1 MIDPR
6 SDELDAY
13 IGGLTSAWEQAAAML
28 TLAFAFPFLRSCD
41 DWMDRI
47 TALENAMHLNPTER
61 ADLFVI
67 AADMAEDLMAPIWPV
82 IH

>member
-6 SDELDAY
+6 NDELEAY
-13 IGGLTSAWEQAAAML
+13 IGGLASAWEQAAAML
-28 TLAFAFPFLRSCD
+28 TLAFAFPYLRSCD

-47 TALENAMHLNPTER
+47 AALEDAMHLSTEEK
-61 ADLFVI
+61 ADLLVT
-67 AADMAEDLMAPIWPV
+67 AAGMAEDLIASTKPT